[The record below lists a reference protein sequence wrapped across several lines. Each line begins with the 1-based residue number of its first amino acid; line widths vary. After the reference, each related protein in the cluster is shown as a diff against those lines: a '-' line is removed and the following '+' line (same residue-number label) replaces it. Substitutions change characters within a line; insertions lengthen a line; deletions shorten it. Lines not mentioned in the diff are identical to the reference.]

1 MKTNIT
7 HGTGTSLP
15 HLLWFQSSYRQKLM
29 MPNMKRKKTRFLFF
43 LFHLLQMCRSDTCP
57 KQNKDLTCYNDYSHV
72 ITCVWKS
79 SSGSDLTDEEC
90 ELDGVKVLDGEEY
103 TTSCTLQPSDASGQS
118 LKRCSLVFSETYFFV
133 TYDEISI
140 HVSCLPSNHRE
151 TFLYKPACHIKL
163 SHPEKPDVNIT
174 TVSWIPQ
181 ANKHENVQLYVSQ
194 LEWKRQD
201 QSWSDPSVQ
210 KQKRNIA
217 CPWSCEV
224 NLDPDLLM
232 QGDTYEARVR
242 VMVGEKGLEGTWSD
256 WSPTESWVSQVGEI
270 RPPTGISVVVLNLS
284 LAGLTVFGLLLVVIF
299 LRMKKNT
306 WVYVVKKVS
315 GPPIPNPAKAAHFQN
330 WSSPNFT
337 SESIHSFLKPVEIVS
352 VEVTSSVD
360 AVTFCEPDVKTMPES
375 ISRESSGSS
384 FSNPSYSELCS
395 SSTKS
400 SAAAGDLMPCS
411 MDAPYKP
418 VCGQGE
424 EKNPE
429 QGREGASEKDMEIM
443 KLILNG
449 SSDSK
454 AVKMISEYEKVKDV
468 QVERFRLRSVDSG
481 MCSCEEVS
489 QESMEVDSINMT
501 DGQEEASPSEEKKK
515 GGDGMKVDHL
525 KLVGRSGGMLG
536 RNTIQVCLDYK
547 PFPKLQAGSP
557 ELPSLDSGISCREEE
572 RESQD
577 DKPAH
582 FLSPPHPST
591 QFNFPSPLLPA
602 LPCMFEKIPLMSDSM
617 PLLLCDDGY
626 KPVRQEQA

>member
-1 MKTNIT
+1 MEQKKKS
-7 HGTGTSLP
+7 HF
-15 HLLWFQSSYRQKLM
+15 LLL
-29 MPNMKRKKTRFLFF
+29 LFN
-43 LFHLLQMCRSDTCP
+43 LLHMCKSEVCP
-57 KQNKDLTCYNDYSHV
+57 KQNANLICYNDYSHN

-79 SSGSDLTDEEC
+79 SSGSDLPGEKCTLHGQRTKGNFYTD
-90 ELDGVKVLDGEEY
+90 
-103 TTSCTLQPSDASGQS
+103 SCTLQPFDASRPG
-118 LKRCSLVFSETYFFV
+118 LKTCSLILGPIFTFAIYDRILV
-133 TYDEISI
+133 T
-140 HVSCLPSNHRE
+140 VSCLASNHSE
-151 TFLYKPACHIKL
+151 TILYKPACYIKL
-163 SHPEKPDVNIT
+163 SPPEKPDVNIN
-174 TVSWIPQ
+174 TVSWVPQ
-181 ANKHENVQLYVSQ
+181 VEEHDMISMYASQ
-194 LEWKRQD
+194 LEWKHQD

-210 KQKRNIA
+210 EQKKSSIHTWNFK
-217 CPWSCEV
+217 E
-224 NLDPDLLM
+224 NLDPDLLV
-232 QGDTYEARVR
+232 QGETYEARVR
-242 VMVGEKGLEGTWSD
+242 VMVEEKGLEGTWSD
-256 WSPTESWVSQVGEI
+256 WSPTESWVSQVGKI
-270 RPPTGISVVVLNLS
+270 RQPSAGISVNILNVS
-284 LAGLTVFGLLLVVIF
+284 VFGLAMFGLMLLVATIGT
-299 LRMKKNT
+299 KKTT
-306 WVYVVKKVS
+306 WVYMVRKMTN
-315 GPPIPNPAKAAHFQN
+315 PPIPNPAKSAHFQN

-360 AVTFCEPDVKTMPES
+360 AVTFCEPDMKTMPES